1 MSAAGK
7 AFRRWLPVLVIVI
20 GLAVVGALIWIA
32 VKEFANPEPGKK
44 KRVIHEIS
52 LIKPPPPPPPPKV
65 QEPPK
70 PEIKEQIREPDP
82 SPQPEKQSDA
92 PPPDSGIPE
101 GPAGGMAT
109 DIGVGTGSGVIGSPS
124 GGGAKRFAWY
134 GALVKERIQETVA
147 KNDKLRTADY
157 RVLVNVWVD
166 SNGVVTRAELTSS
179 TGDPALDNAL
189 RVALDNLPRVGEGA
203 PGDMPQPIKLR
214 ITARS

>member
-7 AFRRWLPVLVIVI
+7 SFRRWLPALVI
-20 GLAVVGALIWIA
+20 GLGLILVSAMIWMAI
-32 VKEFANPEPGKK
+32 KEFAGQDQGKK
-44 KRVIHEIS
+44 KRVIQEIS

-70 PEIKEQIREPDP
+70 PEIKEKIDVPDP
-82 SPQPEKQSDA
+82 SPEPEKQAEA

-109 DIGVGTGSGVIGSPS
+109 DIGAGTGAGVIG
-124 GGGAKRFAWY
+124 GGGGGSRFAWY

-147 KNDKLRTADY
+147 KNEKLRDADY
-157 RVLVNVWVD
+157 RVTVNVWVD
-166 SNGVVTRAELTSS
+166 SKGMVTRAELSGS
-179 TGDPALDNAL
+179 TGDAEVDGAL
-189 RVALDNLPRVGEGA
+189 RLALSGLPPIREGA
-203 PGDMPQPIKLR
+203 PTDMPQPIKLR

>member
-7 AFRRWLPVLVIVI
+7 AFRRWVPVLVIVI
-20 GLAVVGALIWIA
+20 GLVTVSALIWTAI
-32 VKEFANPEPGKK
+32 KEFAGQDQGRK

-52 LIKPPPPPPPPKV
+52 LVKPPPPPPPPPKV

-70 PEIKEQIREPDP
+70 PEIKDEIKEPDP
-82 SPQPEKQSDA
+82 SPEPEKQAEA

-101 GPAGGMAT
+101 GPVGGMAT
-109 DIGVGTGSGVIGSPS
+109 DIGAGTGAGVIG
-124 GGGAKRFAWY
+124 GGGGGGNRFAWY
-134 GALVKERIQETVA
+134 GALVKERIQETVD
-147 KNDKLRTADY
+147 KNDKLRAADY

-166 SNGVVTRAELTSS
+166 SNGIVTRAELTNS
-179 TGDPALDNAL
+179 TGDATLDDAL
-189 RVALDNLPRVGEGA
+189 RVALSAVPRVGEGA

>member
-7 AFRRWLPVLVIVI
+7 SFRRWLPALVI
-20 GLAVVGALIWIA
+20 GLGLVLVSAMIWVAI
-32 VKEFANPEPGKK
+32 KEFAGHDQGNK
-44 KRVIHEIS
+44 KRVVQEIS

-70 PEIKEQIREPDP
+70 PEIKEKIDVPDP
-82 SPQPEKQSDA
+82 SPKPEKQAEA

-109 DIGVGTGSGVIGSPS
+109 DIGVGSGAGVIG
-124 GGGAKRFAWY
+124 GGGGGSRFAWY

-147 KNDKLRTADY
+147 KNEKLRDADY
-157 RVLVNVWVD
+157 RVMVSVWVD
-166 SNGVVTRAELTSS
+166 STGSVTRAELAGS
-179 TGDPALDNAL
+179 TGDAEMDGAL
-189 RVALDNLPRVGEGA
+189 RLALSNLPPLREGA
-203 PGDMPQPIKLR
+203 PADMPQPIKLR

>member
-20 GLAVVGALIWIA
+20 GLVTVSALIWMAI
-32 VKEFANPEPGKK
+32 KEFAGQDQGRK

-52 LIKPPPPPPPPKV
+52 LVKPPPPPPPPKV

-70 PEIKEQIREPDP
+70 PEIKDEIKEPDP
-82 SPQPEKQSDA
+82 SPEPEKQAEA

-101 GPAGGMAT
+101 GPPGGMAT
-109 DIGVGTGSGVIGSPS
+109 DIGAGSGAGVIG
-124 GGGAKRFAWY
+124 GGGGGGNRFAWY

-147 KNDKLRTADY
+147 KNDKLRAADY

-166 SNGVVTRAELTSS
+166 SNGIVTRAELTNS
-179 TGDPALDNAL
+179 TGDATLDDAL
-189 RVALDNLPRVGEGA
+189 RVALSAVPRVGEGA

>member
-20 GLAVVGALIWIA
+20 GLVIVSALIWMAI
-32 VKEFANPEPGKK
+32 KEFAGQDQGRK
-44 KRVIHEIS
+44 KRVIQEIS
-52 LIKPPPPPPPPKV
+52 LVKPPPPPPPPKV

-70 PEIKEQIREPDP
+70 PEIKDEIKEPDP
-82 SPQPEKQSDA
+82 SPEPEKQAEA

-109 DIGVGTGSGVIGSPS
+109 DIGAGTGAGVIG
-124 GGGAKRFAWY
+124 GGGGGSRFAWY

-147 KNDKLRTADY
+147 KNDKLRNADY
-157 RVLVNVWVD
+157 RVMVNVWVD
-166 SNGVVTRAELTSS
+166 AGGTVSRAELASS
-179 TGDPALDNAL
+179 TGDATLDSAL
-189 RVALDNLPRVGEGA
+189 RLVLNSLPPLREGA
-203 PGDMPQPIKLR
+203 PEDMPQPIKLR